1 MSLRQKFGKALFNG
15 NATTLASRAAP
26 GQGAVV
32 SYTQQRNYRLYN
44 GFVDNDLTGKW
55 LHRLR
60 LTANTHEGRDKLGQ
74 ISSIIEYFNKPTHNT
89 GL

>member
-32 SYTQQRNYRLYN
+32 NYTQQRNI
-44 GFVDNDLTGKW
+44 
-55 LHRLR
+55 
-60 LTANTHEGRDKLGQ
+60 
-74 ISSIIEYFNKPTHNT
+74 ISSKVIQTTI
-89 GL
+89 